1 MTNDAQAQSTRHLG
15 AVGENM
21 ATVYLQ
27 QHGYEILGRNL
38 NCRYGEI
45 DVVAQKGDSL
55 YFVEI
60 KRRLGHSHGSALM
73 AVSPTKIKRIK
84 KSAHHFLF
92 RNPEWQKLIP
102 YFSVL
107 AIDEDPSG
115 VRAPQL
121 EFLPNAF
128 M

>member
-1 MTNDAQAQSTRHLG
+1 MTEDSKAPSKRQLG
-15 AVGENM
+15 AVGEDM
-21 ATVYLQ
+21 ATAYLQ
-27 QHGYEILGRNL
+27 RQGYDILGRNM

-45 DVVAQKGDSL
+45 DVVAQKGKAL

-60 KRRLGHSHGSALM
+60 KRRIGAAYGSALL

-107 AIDEDPSG
+107 AIDEDPTG
-115 VRAPQL
+115 ARAAQI
-121 EFLPNAF
+121 EFLPDAF
-128 M
+128 W